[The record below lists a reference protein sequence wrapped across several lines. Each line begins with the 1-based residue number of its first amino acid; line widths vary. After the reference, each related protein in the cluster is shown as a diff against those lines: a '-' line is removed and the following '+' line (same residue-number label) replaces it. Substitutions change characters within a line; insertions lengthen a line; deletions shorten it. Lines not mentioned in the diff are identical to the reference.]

1 MIGAVRN
8 ALGERLTTHQLHDEE
23 LVAVMFLEAVD
34 GGDVLVIEL
43 GKEPRFSLETFQ
55 APLVSCECLG
65 EDLDRNIAIELCI
78 ACSINLASSR

>member
-1 MIGAVRN
+1 
-8 ALGERLTTHQLHDEE
+8 
-23 LVAVMFLEAVD
+23 MFLEAVD

-43 GKEPRFSLETFQ
+43 GQEPRFSLETFQ

-78 ACSINLASSR
+78 ACSINLPHTAFPDGLDDFVVVELLTRSKRHGR

>member
-1 MIGAVRN
+1 
-8 ALGERLTTHQLHDEE
+8 
-23 LVAVMFLEAVD
+23 MFLEAVD

-78 ACSINLASSR
+78 ACSINLAHPAFADGLDDFVVVELLTRSKRHRR